1 MAELDTQRQLAIITD
16 HLERLRK
23 ADAGTP
29 GGSAFPSGPTTGFTF
44 FRTDL
49 GFACYYDGTRWLT
62 INEYTLTLYERTTL
76 AAGVAHD
83 FVVRDNYTPYYTR
96 VLMTT
101 SVVAPNGAGD
111 YWSVFVQGLNLAI
124 SATTTILQINTDGDT
139 AGVNTSHSGIVTT
152 ALPTNRDYVR
162 LIATVGAGAPGTLT
176 TAVAIVYRL
185 VVT

>member
-1 MAELDTQRQLAIITD
+1 MPDLDTQRQIVTMQSQ
-16 HLERLRK
+16 LERLRK
-23 ADAGTP
+23 ADSGTSS
-29 GGSAFPSGPTTGFTF
+29 GTAFPANPSTNLRF
-44 FRTDL
+44 FRTDVGL
-49 GFACYYDGTRWLT
+49 DCYYDGTRWLT
-62 INEYTLTLYERTTL
+62 TGEYTLTLYERATL
-76 AAGVAHD
+76 GSSVAHD

-101 SVVAPNGAGD
+101 SVATTNNSTN

-139 AGVNTSHSGIVTT
+139 VAVNTAHSGIVTT

-162 LIATVGAGAPGTLT
+162 LIATIGAGAPGVLT
-176 TAVAIVYRL
+176 TAVAVVYRL